1 MSSVRSISVV
11 SLSFFIQTVSSIIF
25 YLIVARTLPVNEVGA
40 ITLFLSFGGIFMAAF
55 ALNLD
60 TGFTHFISYFMGKT
74 GKYSLPRFF
83 LAITAIITVISFA
96 AIASVSHVIALAFFH
111 SSSYSAVIIFMGG
124 YVSES
129 IGLSYMVSILQGIQ
143 SFRLAAVSNILYSV
157 LSMGIPVSM
166 SLFKLPIEIISSG
179 FVIGAGISF
188 IFSTSFVVANKLPK
202 LSVDRG
208 FNVKFFAYVIPI
220 YFGSLTS
227 ALMSTIDRV
236 ILPALTNL
244 SLSAVYTYSL
254 TIATIVTAI
263 TSPFSFFLL
272 PKISQAFASSH
283 RSEAK
288 EYSQASLELFYYLAL
303 PASLGATILSK
314 PLLSVLVGG
323 IYASHYL
330 VLQIMVFSYS
340 FFSFR
345 PILTSILL
353 GNRKTR
359 IYLYSGIGAF
369 GVNLALSLIMIP
381 VFGIYGAVIASV
393 SAWGVSTI
401 PRMKAVGSL
410 LNHSLSLI
418 PYLRMWI
425 NAIIMAVAV
434 FFSGEFFSQGYKSFI
449 IPAFIGIV
457 SYLALSIVNRPFS
470 GDTRDMV
477 SSILGDSH
485 PFIRRVLTYFAI
497 TYHN

>member
-1 MSSVRSISVV
+1 
-11 SLSFFIQTVSSIIF
+11 
-25 YLIVARTLPVNEVGA
+25 
-40 ITLFLSFGGIFMAAF
+40 
-55 ALNLD
+55 
-60 TGFTHFISYFMGKT
+60 MGKT
-74 GKYSLPRFF
+74 GTYSLPRFF
-83 LAITAIITVISFA
+83 LAITAIIMVIGFA

-111 SSSYSAVIIFMGG
+111 SSSYSVVIILMGG
-124 YVSES
+124 YVSAS
-129 IGLSYMVSILQGIQ
+129 VGLGYMVSILQGIQ

-166 SLFKLPIEIISSG
+166 SFFKLPIEIISSG

-188 IFSTSFVVANKLPK
+188 IFSTSFVVANRLPK
-202 LSVDRG
+202 MSVDRG
-208 FNVKFFAYVIPI
+208 FNVKFFAYVMPV
-220 YFGSLTS
+220 YFGSLAST
-227 ALMSTIDRV
+227 LMGTIDRV

-263 TSPFSFFLL
+263 TSPFSFLLL
-272 PKISQAFASSH
+272 PRISQAFALSH

-353 GNRKTR
+353 GNRKTK

-393 SAWGVSTI
+393 SAWVVSTI
-401 PRMKAVGSL
+401 PRMAAVGSL

-418 PYLRMWI
+418 PYIRMWI
-425 NAIIMAVAV
+425 NAIIMAVTV
-434 FFSGEFFSQGYKSFI
+434 FFSGEFFSSGYKSLV

-457 SYLALSIVNRPFS
+457 SYFTMSFVNRPFS
-470 GDTRDMV
+470 GDTRDV
-477 SSILGDSH
+477 VNSIVTDSH
-485 PFIRRVLTYFAI
+485 HFIRRLLRFLL
-497 TYHN
+497 

>member
-1 MSSVRSISVV
+1 MSSIRSISIV

-25 YLIVARTLPVNEVGA
+25 YLVVARTLPVNEVGA
-40 ITLFLSFGGIFMAAF
+40 ITLFLSFGGIFMVAF

-60 TGFTHFISYFMGKT
+60 TAFTHFISFFMGKT
-74 GKYSLPRFF
+74 GKYSLPTFF
-83 LAITAIITVISFA
+83 LAITAIIMVISFA

-111 SSSYSAVIIFMGG
+111 SSTYSAVIILMGG
-124 YVSES
+124 YVSAS
-129 IGLSYMVSILQGIQ
+129 IGLGYMVSILQGIQ
-143 SFRLAAVSNILYSV
+143 SFRLAAISNILYSI
-157 LSMGIPVSM
+157 LSLGIPVSM
-166 SLFKLPIEIISSG
+166 SFFKLPIEIISSG

-188 IFSTSFVVANKLPK
+188 IFSTSFVIANRLPK
-202 LSVDRG
+202 MSVDRQ
-208 FNVKFFAYVIPI
+208 FNVKFFAYVMPV
-220 YFGSLTS
+220 YFGSLAST
-227 ALMSTIDRV
+227 LMGTIDRV

-254 TIATIVTAI
+254 TIATVVTAI

-283 RSEAK
+283 QSEAK
-288 EYSQASLELFYYLAL
+288 EYSRASLELFYYLAL

-314 PLLSVLVGG
+314 PLLEVLVGG

-369 GVNLALSLIMIP
+369 GANLALSLIMIP

-393 SAWGVSTI
+393 SAWGISTI
-401 PRMKAVGSL
+401 PRMTSVGSL

-418 PYLRMWI
+418 PYIRMWI

-434 FFSGEFFSQGYKSFI
+434 FFSGEFFTSGYRSLV

-457 SYLALSIVNRPFS
+457 SYFALSIVNRPFS
-470 GDTRDMV
+470 GDTRDV
-477 SSILGDSH
+477 VNSIVTDSH
-485 PFIRRVLTYFAI
+485 HLIRRLLKFLL
-497 TYHN
+497 

>member
-1 MSSVRSISVV
+1 MSSIRSISIV

-25 YLIVARTLPVNEVGA
+25 YLIVARTLPVQEVGA
-40 ITLFLSFGGIFMAAF
+40 ITLFLSIGGVFMAAL

-74 GKYSLPRFF
+74 GTYSLPRFF
-83 LAITAIITVISFA
+83 LAITAIIMVIGFA

-111 SSSYSAVIIFMGG
+111 SSSYSVVIILMGG
-124 YVSES
+124 YVSAS
-129 IGLSYMVSILQGIQ
+129 VGLGYMVSILQGIQ

-166 SLFKLPIEIISSG
+166 SFFKLPIEIISSG

-188 IFSTSFVVANKLPK
+188 IFSTSFVVANRLPK
-202 LSVDRG
+202 MSVDRG
-208 FNVKFFAYVIPI
+208 FNVKFFAYVMPV
-220 YFGSLTS
+220 YFGSLAST
-227 ALMSTIDRV
+227 LMGTIDRV

-263 TSPFSFFLL
+263 TSPFSFLLL
-272 PKISQAFASSH
+272 PRISQAFALSH

-353 GNRKTR
+353 GNRKTK

-393 SAWGVSTI
+393 SAWVVSTI
-401 PRMKAVGSL
+401 PRMAAVGSL

-418 PYLRMWI
+418 PYIRMWI
-425 NAIIMAVAV
+425 NAIIMAVTV
-434 FFSGEFFSQGYKSFI
+434 FFSGEFFSSGYKSLV

-457 SYLALSIVNRPFS
+457 SYFTMSFVNRPFS
-470 GDTRDMV
+470 GDTRDVV
-477 SSILGDSH
+477 SSIVTDSH
-485 PFIRRVLTYFAI
+485 HFIRRLLRFLL
-497 TYHN
+497 